1 MINYIVISSDIRD
14 ILILK
19 HAITLIINN
28 AATQCFCS
36 PHLLLLDKVHEVGP
50 LDFHRLTLAV
60 VQSQDEVEEVGLAQ
74 VGRGLL
80 LEVSPGQ
87 THAAAETGA
96 QRVGVGKTL

>member
-1 MINYIVISSDIRD
+1 MINYIVTSSNPCTNRD

-19 HAITLIINN
+19 HAITLMIINN
-28 AATQCFCS
+28 AATQCGFCS

-50 LDFHRLTLAV
+50 LDLHRLTLAV

-74 VGRGLL
+74 VGRRLL

-87 THAAAETGA
+87 THAAAET
-96 QRVGVGKTL
+96 